1 MAIDTRSSTSAGG
14 ADEGLPDRG
23 ASERPPPGAGPGT
36 NDEDPRLLGEM
47 TASTNTTREGDLR
60 FEAEALPYIDDVYR
74 FALSLTRDASDADDV
89 VQETFLRAYRSWH
102 TFQPGSDARRWL
114 FTITRNVFLRSRERE
129 KRHVDL
135 EDGDLESLNSFAVHG
150 QLQRDGSDQILS
162 RIDLGPALRRALD
175 DLDEPFKSAVLLV
188 DLEDQSY
195 EAASQILG
203 VPIGTVRSR
212 LFRGRRI
219 LQDKL
224 ITYARDAGFTTAQRS
239 QREPK
244 HG

>member
-1 MAIDTRSSTSAGG
+1 VAEA
-14 ADEGLPDRG
+14 
-23 ASERPPPGAGPGT
+23 GT
-36 NDEDPRLLGEM
+36 NDDETRLMPEM
-47 TASTNTTREGDLR
+47 TTSSNTTREEDLR
-60 FEAEALPYIDDVYR
+60 FEAEALPFIDDVYR
-74 FALSLTRDASDADDV
+74 FALSLTRDAADADDV

-129 KRHVDL
+129 RRHVDL
-135 EDGDLESLNSFAVHG
+135 EDGDLEALDSFAVHN
-150 QLQRDGSDQILS
+150 QMVRDGSDQILS
-162 RIDLGPALRRALD
+162 RIDLAPALQRALD
-175 DLDEPFKSAVLLV
+175 ELDEPFKSAVILV

-212 LFRGRRI
+212 LFRGRRL

-224 ITYARDAGFTTAQRS
+224 ITYARDAGFSTAQRDD
-239 QREPK
+239 RGPK
-244 HG
+244 HD

>member
-14 ADEGLPDRG
+14 ADDAPNGDSALQR
-23 ASERPPPGAGPGT
+23 SPPEEPAGT
-36 NDEDPRLLGEM
+36 NADDTRLVDEM
-47 TASTNTTREGDLR
+47 TASSNTTREGDLR

-74 FALSLTRDASDADDV
+74 FALSLTRDAADADDV

-150 QLQRDGSDQILS
+150 QMVRDGADQILS
-162 RIDLGPALRRALD
+162 RVDLAPALRNALD
-175 DLDEPFKSAVLLV
+175 ELDEPFKSAVLLV

-224 ITYARDAGFTTAQRS
+224 ITYARDAGFSTAQRGQS
-239 QREPK
+239 GTK
-244 HG
+244 HD

>member
-1 MAIDTRSSTSAGG
+1 MAIDTRSDGTAGG
-14 ADEGLPDRG
+14 AGEPAGGDG
-23 ASERPPPGAGPGT
+23 AALRPPPSSPAGT
-36 NDEDPRLLGEM
+36 NDDSDRLVPEM
-47 TASTNTTREGDLR
+47 TASSNVTREGDLR
-60 FEAEALPYIDDVYR
+60 FEAE
-74 FALSLTRDASDADDV
+74 DV

-129 KRHVDL
+129 RRQVDL
-135 EDGDLESLNSFAVHG
+135 EDGDLEALNSFAAQNDLV
-150 QLQRDGSDQILS
+150 RDGSDQILT
-162 RIDLGPALRRALD
+162 RVDLAPALRRALD
-175 DLDEPFKSAVLLV
+175 ELDEPFKSAVLLV

-195 EAASQILG
+195 EAASEILG

-224 ITYARDAGFTTAQRS
+224 ITYARDAGFTTAQRG
-239 QREPK
+239 QRGSKE
-244 HG
+244 

>member
-1 MAIDTRSSTSAGG
+1 MAIDTRSSTPAGG
-14 ADEGLPDRG
+14 ADEHPEQAGDTGGTGPLAEPGTADD
-23 ASERPPPGAGPGT
+23 SERLVP
-36 NDEDPRLLGEM
+36 EM
-47 TASTNTTREGDLR
+47 TVPTATREGDAR
-60 FEAEALPYIDDVYR
+60 FEAEALPFLDDVYR

-114 FTITRNVFLRSRERE
+114 FTITRNVFLRSKERER
-129 KRHVDL
+129 RHVEV
-135 EDGDLESLNSFAVHG
+135 EDGDLEALSSFATHTDMA
-150 QLQRDGSDQILS
+150 RDGSDQILS

-175 DLDEPFKSAVLLV
+175 DLDEPFKSAVMLV

-195 EAASQILG
+195 EAASQILA

-224 ITYARDAGFTTAQRS
+224 YTYARDAGFATAKRS
-239 QREPK
+239 QRESTDD
-244 HG
+244 

>member
-1 MAIDTRSSTSAGG
+1 MRELVQQMAFSRAAVDDDA
-14 ADEGLPDRG
+14 LF
-23 ASERPPPGAGPGT
+23 
-36 NDEDPRLLGEM
+36 
-47 TASTNTTREGDLR
+47 TALVHRQSRFVFRVAFAVLR
-60 FEAEALPYIDDVYR
+60 NVQDAE
-74 FALSLTRDASDADDV
+74 DV

-129 KRHVDL
+129 KRLVDL
-135 EDGDLESLNSFAVHG
+135 EDGDLESLNSFAVHS
-150 QLQRDGSDQILS
+150 QMVRDGSDQILS

-175 DLDEPFKSAVLLV
+175 ELDEPFKSAVLLV

-203 VPIGTVRSR
+203 IPIGTVRSR
-212 LFRGRRI
+212 LFRGRRM

-224 ITYARDAGFTTAQRS
+224 ITYARDAGFSTAARPT
-239 QREPK
+239 RTE
-244 HG
+244 G